1 MELDIHAIIGQLV
14 KVFHVSEDRELYEK
28 SFRYLTPIT
37 KVSKGPAQYDP
48 SIPILVVMDPLKES
62 DFTFSDMVRSIDS
75 KELYPFYRKLPK
87 KEFRN
92 RLNKTLYD
100 YVSKQLEQDRE
111 ENVPDSENIWIQPNA
126 AFVNWFHKKYL
137 IHKDIVP
144 FNQSNKDEEY
154 YSKGGCTKAQLAY
167 IKLYNLTNEYIDQ
180 NPKTADGKEMSI
192 NKAVIIVYSDN
203 KHKFPNWADSSL
215 NKLYHEGQNLT
226 INI

>member
-48 SIPILVVMDPLKES
+48 CIPILVVMDPLKES

-126 AFVNWFHKKYL
+126 AFVNWFHNEDL
-137 IHKDIVP
+137 IHEDIVP

-154 YSKGGCTKAQLAY
+154 YLKRGCTETQLTY
-167 IKLYNLTNEYIDQ
+167 IKLYQLTKKYIEQ
-180 NPKTADGKEMSI
+180 NPKTTDGKEMSV
-192 NKAVIIVYSDN
+192 NKAVIIVYKEN
-203 KHKFPNWADSSL
+203 INKFPNWADSTL
-215 NKLYHEGQNLT
+215 NSYYYKGENLT
-226 INI
+226 ISI